1 MTDDKMGMIL
11 EVVIRWL
18 ICFGVS
24 IVVEMAVGVKFDM
37 AFALGCTSFLY
48 FALKFRRLTIL
59 GVFVCVPI
67 GMALENS
74 GLSGDVL
81 LYFLGILPVLEIGW
95 YWISY

>member
-1 MTDDKMGMIL
+1 MYI
-11 EVVIRWL
+11 
-18 ICFGVS
+18 VS
-24 IVVEMAVGVKFDM
+24 I
-37 AFALGCTSFLY
+37 
-48 FALKFRRLTIL
+48 FRIKIQKTYNF